1 MAQHIALTCDWCD
14 LFDLPDE
21 PAVVSRVLA
30 LDGPP
35 RTVDLCGRC
44 DVELARLHALYD
56 RGRDLPDEPRRDRAG
71 GRARAGTEAVAPA
84 GPEAGASVAEVRPK
98 PTVLCPLPHPSADGG
113 PLRVTYAHRGN
124 HADMVHHG
132 SRIWDIE
139 WEDPDGI
146 LTNPCTEHEACSAHH
161 LSFTTPKGLTAHI
174 NACPLPRLTSEP
186 AA

>member
-44 DVELARLHALYD
+44 DVELARLRVLYD
-56 RGRDLPDEPRRDRAG
+56 RGRDLPDDSRRPAAARRSVTAEPTA
-71 GRARAGTEAVAPA
+71 
-84 GPEAGASVAEVRPK
+84 ASEPVAEDRPK
-98 PTVLCPLPHPSADGG
+98 PTVRCPLPHPSADGG

-124 HADMVHHG
+124 HADMVH
-132 SRIWDIE
+132 SARIWDIE

-146 LTNPCTEHEACSAHH
+146 LTSPCVAHEPCLEHH

-174 NACPLPRLTSEP
+174 NACPLPRID
-186 AA
+186 AASDSAA